1 MSLIVGGA
9 IGGLVATIVMTILMK
24 IAMGNQPGPPQIIV
38 AKVLSKP
45 SDDIMIPAMMAHF
58 SFGTVAGIVGLYIL
72 PLIGDF
78 SIPLS
83 GIIWGVLLMIGA
95 IMQMMTLG
103 LKESVMANKKMP
115 FMMLMMHLVYGL
127 VWAYTS
133 ANVA

>member
-24 IAMGNQPGPPQIIV
+24 IAMGNQPGPPQ
-38 AKVLSKP
+38 VLSKP

-127 VWAYTS
+127 VRAYTS